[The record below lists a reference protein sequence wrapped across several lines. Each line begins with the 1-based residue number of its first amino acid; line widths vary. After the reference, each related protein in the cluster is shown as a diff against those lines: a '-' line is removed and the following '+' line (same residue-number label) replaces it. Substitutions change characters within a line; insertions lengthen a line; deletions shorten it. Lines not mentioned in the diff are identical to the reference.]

1 MNKQLAYSMLEV
13 KSLNEDKREITGIAS
28 TPEPDRSGDIVEP
41 MGAKFA
47 PVIPFLWQHRHDMP
61 IGEARLSK
69 PTKNGIAFVA
79 SVARIEEPGPLKDM
93 IDMAW
98 QSLKAK
104 LVKGVSIG
112 FRAMSYDFM
121 SEGGIRFKEF
131 EVIEL
136 SAVTIP
142 ANAGATI
149 QSLKAWGG
157 AQGLTD
163 GSVRLLAAQRPLP
176 VDMKGAVKL
185 LRP

>member
-1 MNKQLAYSMLEV
+1 MDKQLAYSMLEV
-13 KSLNEDKREITGIAS
+13 KALDDDKREITGIAS
-28 TPEPDRSGDIVEP
+28 TPEPDRSGDIVESL
-41 MGAKFA
+41 GASFA
-47 PVIPFLWQHRHDMP
+47 PIIPFLWQHRHDFP
-61 IGEARLSK
+61 IGEARLSA
-69 PTKNGIAFVA
+69 PTKSGIKFTA
-79 SVARIEEPGPLKDM
+79 SVARIDEPGQLKDM
-93 IDMAW
+93 VDMAW
-98 QSLKAK
+98 QAIKAK

-112 FRAMSYDFM
+112 FRAKSYDYM

-142 ANAGATI
+142 AQAQATI
-149 QSLKAWGG
+149 QSVKAWGG

-176 VDMKGAVKL
+176 VDLKGAVKL

>member
-13 KSLNEDKREITGIAS
+13 KSLDDDKREITGIAS
-28 TPEPDRSGDIVEP
+28 TPEPDRSGDIVESL
-41 MGAKFA
+41 GASFA
-47 PVIPFLWQHRHDMP
+47 PVIPFLWQHRSDSP
-61 IGEARLSK
+61 VGEARLGK
-69 PTKNGIAFVA
+69 PTKSGIPFKATI
-79 SVARIEEPGPLKDM
+79 ARIDEPGVLKDLL
-93 IDMAW
+93 DMAW
-98 QSLKAK
+98 QSVKAR

-112 FRAMSYDFM
+112 FRPLAYDYM
-121 SEGGIRFKEF
+121 SEGGIRFKELEIF
-131 EVIEL
+131 EL
-136 SAVTIP
+136 SLVTIP
-142 ANAGATI
+142 ANASATI